1 MAALPLSSLML
12 LLPPEPSDEAEALA
26 ASVIELEDCFREPLI
41 DRRNDKSFRRLSP
54 CGLLWFSCGTCTR
67 SRISPCI
74 SWRFDENQ
82 VLPAS

>member
-12 LLPPEPSDEAEALA
+12 LLPPEPSDEALA
-26 ASVIELEDCFREPLI
+26 ASVIELEDGFREPLI

-74 SWRFDENQ
+74 SSRFDDNQ